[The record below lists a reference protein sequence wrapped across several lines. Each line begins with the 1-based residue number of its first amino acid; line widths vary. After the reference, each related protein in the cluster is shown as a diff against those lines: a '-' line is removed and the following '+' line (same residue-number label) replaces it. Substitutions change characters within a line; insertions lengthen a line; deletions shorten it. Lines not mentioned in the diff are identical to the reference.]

1 MTIEP
6 QRVGSM
12 KNNPSPA
19 DPMIGMGLA
28 GRYRILHR
36 LGAGGMGVVYCARQ
50 TGMDREVAVK
60 IMLPTTASDAVEVQR
75 FLTEA
80 RLAGGL
86 GHPHIVEV
94 FDMGKLPDGRPY
106 LVMPRLQGR
115 ALDDLLE
122 KHTRLEPTHVAT
134 IVRGIASALDVLHA
148 RHIVHR
154 DLKPQNLF
162 LSRQADGTSVV
173 KLLDF
178 GLATLLGERDV
189 RLTRTDMI
197 VGTPQYLAPEAGDGR
212 MLDARGDVYSLVC
225 IAYQALSGHLPIE
238 GATPGEIMRRKMA
251 MDPPPLSTHG
261 QEFNADIEAAM
272 RRGLHYDPEQ
282 RYQRAGDF
290 AEDFVAAVTEQF
302 GPVPRSI
309 HMDEGGTP
317 QREDSRTH
325 DLKTLAMDGAVQ
337 ANLLQVFD
345 PLPTMATPVGGSDAG
360 SSTVKWGPGRN
371 RVEPGPSEADRGL
384 GSFSDP
390 EHALAARE
398 TPARPAVWLGVV
410 VALGLGAGLLAFGL
424 RSEET
429 PSPREIVASQLAE
442 RPGSTTTITAPA
454 LGGRA
459 TQANSAPREAAGVTP
474 AVAIAERTR
483 ETGATRETGS
493 SRGLAQAPVA
503 VAALP
508 SRTEAAGTALTG
520 ATGASAPTTP
530 AERPDAATTG
540 SNSARILSE
549 PEGPATDRERAA
561 ALVVEGTHLLVNGQ
575 LPEAVARFRT
585 ATYANPG
592 NLAAWRGLGLGHQR
606 MGQNPEA
613 RSAFERYLRMAPNA
627 RDADMIR
634 ARLESL

>member
-1 MTIEP
+1 M
-6 QRVGSM
+6 
-12 KNNPSPA
+12 
-19 DPMIGMGLA
+19 
-28 GRYRILHR
+28 
-36 LGAGGMGVVYCARQ
+36 
-50 TGMDREVAVK
+50 
-60 IMLPTTASDAVEVQR
+60 
-75 FLTEA
+75 
-80 RLAGGL
+80 
-86 GHPHIVEV
+86 
-94 FDMGKLPDGRPY
+94 
-106 LVMPRLQGR
+106 
-115 ALDDLLE
+115 
-122 KHTRLEPTHVAT
+122 
-134 IVRGIASALDVLHA
+134 
-148 RHIVHR
+148 
-154 DLKPQNLF
+154 
-162 LSRQADGTSVV
+162 

-309 HMDEGGTP
+309 LMDERGTP

-398 TPARPAVWLGVV
+398 TPARPAVWLGVL

-424 RSEET
+424 QSEET
-429 PSPREIVASQLAE
+429 PSPREMVASQLAE
-442 RPGSTTTITAPA
+442 RPGSTTTITAPRRPAPA
-454 LGGRA
+454 LGERA
-459 TQANSAPREAAGVTP
+459 AQGHAAPREAAVVAP
-474 AVAIAERTR
+474 ALAIAEGAR
-483 ETGATRETGS
+483 ETGTARETGS
-493 SRGLAQAPVA
+493 SGGLAQPPVA
-503 VAALP
+503 AAN
-508 SRTEAAGTALTG
+508 
-520 ATGASAPTTP
+520 APTTP
-530 AERPDAATTG
+530 GESPSAATTG
-540 SNSARILSE
+540 SNSVRILSE

-561 ALVVEGTHLLVNGQ
+561 ALAVEGTRLLVNGQ